1 MINIY
6 NYFYLIIYLII
17 SLFFTKY
24 YYLYTY
30 EYYQPATSLKVANF
44 EADKVFQKRFLIPVS
59 TKYICSIL
67 EISFDKALKIVT
79 VFSVFL
85 LLVGFNSLLKSFS
98 PQEIYSNYWS
108 LLLLVPISWNYFV
121 LNSIFHAYDIPS
133 MMFYTVCLHLFLKKR
148 FCLFYPIFILATFNR
163 ESTCFITISLFLML
177 TNIEYRNNFLVFIVE
192 INFCLDISYSN

>member
-1 MINIY
+1 MNTTNLQLVLKLQTLKQIR
-6 NYFYLIIYLII
+6 YF
-17 SLFFTKY
+17 K
-24 YYLYTY
+24 
-30 EYYQPATSLKVANF
+30 
-44 EADKVFQKRFLIPVS
+44 KRFLIPVS

-177 TNIEYRNNFLVFIVE
+177 TNIEYRNNFFGFL
-192 INFCLDISYSN
+192 